1 MCMAQRIKERR
12 IEMGFTQEE
21 LANKLGLQKS
31 AIAKYENGRVENI
44 KRSVIQHMAEILECS
59 PAYLM
64 GWEDP
69 AADQRSIPQYDNIS
83 PIETRS
89 FPVLGSVACG
99 EPILMDDRIELYVKA
114 GSDVRADFVLHA
126 KGDSMI
132 GARIYDGDLVFVR
145 QQPTVENGEIAVVAI
160 DDEAVLKRFYKYG
173 DDLIVLRSENP
184 EYKDMEFRPDDGK
197 DIHVLGRALFFQSNI
212 R

>member
-1 MCMAQRIKERR
+1 MTKGQRIRELRECVGKS
-12 IEMGFTQEE
+12 QVE
-21 LANKLGLQKS
+21 LADLIGVSKQTLY
-31 AIAKYENGRVENI
+31 KYENDIITNI
-44 KRSVIQHMAEILECS
+44 PSDKIEAIASVTNS
-59 PAYLM
+59 TPAFIM

-197 DIHVLGRALFFQSNI
+197 DIRILVAL
-212 R
+212 